1 MGDVALGP
9 WLPIFDVGQ
18 AVLETSIAIFI
29 NMGFRGPGELPVD
42 GRRRVVRVALL
53 ALLACCASAAFAPP
67 AFAGVEEIMVREV
80 YAGGGTNNSYVVL
93 QASVPEENDV
103 TGSSLTAYG
112 ITGGVLGTGTFQ
124 GDVAHAESQMTLLV
138 ADSGYVDSQLAGPVP
153 NVTMPSLN
161 LNPSGGAVCWES
173 FDCVSWG
180 DFSGTTP
187 SPTGENA
194 PAMTSS
200 QLYALNRNVNHGC
213 PGALDADDDTDNSFA
228 DFSKRLPNPRNNN
241 STIAE
246 IVCSA
251 PSAAIDSAPP
261 NETLSTSASFSFH
274 SFPDGVEIEC
284 RLRGE
289 YFAPC
294 ESGTKDYS
302 GMAEGVHQFQVRAR
316 NGTDPAGNPASF
328 RWRVDLTP
336 PTTTIE
342 NPPPTPNPGPDLAF
356 YFSASEPATF
366 ECSLAASGEPDG
378 YSTCQTQ
385 RTYLHLA
392 NGDYTFK
399 VRATDNV
406 GHLGAPAAYE
416 FSVDSSLL
424 DRIPPE
430 TTITSHPP
438 PLVLGQ
444 IASFNYESSE
454 PRSLFQCRLDG
465 GAFEFCPANG
475 IVFDHLTLGSHTFEV
490 RARDEKANVD
500 PTPAIF
506 AFEVGSAPIIE
517 PLRLRRPDTRLT
529 GKPPARTRQRTPT
542 LRFASNVP
550 GAVFQCKLDSS
561 PFFKRCHSP
570 LTTPPLTLGPH
581 RFRVRSVAG
590 GLADPTPATVSF
602 EVVVSRRPG
611 RG

>member
-1 MGDVALGP
+1 
-9 WLPIFDVGQ
+9 
-18 AVLETSIAIFI
+18 
-29 NMGFRGPGELPVD
+29 MGFRGLGAPSLR
-42 GRRRVVRVALL
+42 GRHRVAKIVTL
-53 ALLACCASAAFAPP
+53 ALLGCCATAAFAPP
-67 AFAGVEEIMVREV
+67 AIAGVEEIMVREV
-80 YAGGGTNNSYVVL
+80 YAGGGTNDSYVVL

-112 ITGGVLGTGTFQ
+112 IAGTVLGTGTFQ
-124 GDVAHAESQMTLLV
+124 NDVVHGDSQMTLLI
-138 ADSGYVDSQLAGPVP
+138 ADSGYVNSQLAGPVP

-180 DFSGTTP
+180 DFTGTTP

-200 QLYALNRNVNHGC
+200 QLYALNRDINHGC
-213 PGALDADDDTDNSFA
+213 PGALDADDDTDNSIA
-228 DFSKRLPNPRNNN
+228 DFSKRMPNPRNNN
-241 STIAE
+241 STISE

-251 PSAAIDSAPP
+251 PSAAIDSAPSR
-261 NETLSTSASFSFH
+261 ETASTSASFTFH
-274 SFPDGVEIEC
+274 SFPDGAEIEC

-289 YFAPC
+289 FFEPC

-302 GMAEGVHQFQVRAR
+302 GLAEGVHQFQVRAR
-316 NGTDPAGNPASF
+316 NSPDPAGNPASF

-336 PTTTIE
+336 PTTMIE
-342 NPPPTPNPGPDLAF
+342 NPPPNPNPGPDVAF

-366 ECSLAASGEPDG
+366 ECSLAPSGEADD

-392 NGDYTFK
+392 NGAYTFK

-424 DRIPPE
+424 DRIPPD

-438 PLVLGQ
+438 PQTLGQ
-444 IASFNYESSE
+444 TAAFTYKSSE

-465 GAFEFCPANG
+465 GAFEFCPAAG
-475 IVFDHLTLGSHTFEV
+475 ITFDHLALGGHTFEV

-500 PTPAIF
+500 PTPA
-506 AFEVGSAPIIE
+506 AYTFEVGPAPMVE
-517 PLRLRRPDTRLT
+517 PLRRVRPDTRLT
-529 GKPPARTRQRTPT
+529 AKPGARTRQRTPK
-542 LRFASNVP
+542 LRFASTEP

-570 LTTPPLTLGPH
+570 LRTPRLALGLH
-581 RFRVRSVAG
+581 VFRVRSVVD

-602 EVVVSRRPG
+602 EVVGPRHGGHR
-611 RG
+611 